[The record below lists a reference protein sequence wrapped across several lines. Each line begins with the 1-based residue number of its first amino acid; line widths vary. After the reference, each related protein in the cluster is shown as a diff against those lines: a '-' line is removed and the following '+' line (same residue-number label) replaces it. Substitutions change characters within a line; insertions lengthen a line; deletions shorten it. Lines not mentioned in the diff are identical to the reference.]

1 MCTSIRTETV
11 NAARRIIRR
20 GIRKRRKSTAICSP
34 VPIENSININSND
47 CFTTDGT
54 IPNNDI
60 KTKETILSDEKDN
73 LDEILFNTT
82 NIQNISSIT
91 KDSHHLD
98 DPSHISVDANND
110 HQFTI
115 KCEID
120 VEENLAEVS
129 TTDGLIKM
137 M

>member
-20 GIRKRRKSTAICSP
+20 GIRKRRKSAAICSP
-34 VPIENSININSND
+34 IPIENSINVDSND
-47 CFTTDGT
+47 YFTTEDT

-60 KTKETILSDEKDN
+60 KIKKAILSDGKDD
-73 LDEILFNTT
+73 LDGTLLTTT
-82 NIQNISSIT
+82 NIQNISSTT
-91 KDSHHLD
+91 KNSHHLD
-98 DPSHISVDANND
+98 DPSHMSVDANND

>member
-20 GIRKRRKSTAICSP
+20 GIGKRRESTVICSP
-34 VPIENSININSND
+34 VPIKNSINTGSND
-47 CFTTDGT
+47 CFTTDDT

-60 KTKETILSDEKDN
+60 KIKDAILSDGKDN
-73 LDEILFNTT
+73 LDEALFNTT
-82 NIQNISSIT
+82 NIQHISSTT